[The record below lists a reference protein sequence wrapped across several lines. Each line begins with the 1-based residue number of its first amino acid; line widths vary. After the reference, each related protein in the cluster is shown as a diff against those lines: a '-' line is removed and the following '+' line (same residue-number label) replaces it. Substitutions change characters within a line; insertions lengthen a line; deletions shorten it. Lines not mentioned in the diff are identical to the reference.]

1 MCPLFRGGSLV
12 DNIYRSLVFVSIQ
25 PVLVF
30 CFGTF
35 NPFTFKVTIDKYDPV
50 AIYFLVLGLS
60 FYTFSVFPVQ
70 RRSFSICWRAGLVVL
85 NSLSFWVSVKLLFS
99 LSYLNETLTEY
110 SNLGSKFFS
119 FITLSMPCHPLLA

>member
-35 NPFTFKVTIDKYDPV
+35 NPFTFKAIIDENDPV
-50 AIYFLVLGLS
+50 AIYFA
-60 FYTFSVFPVQ
+60 VFD
-70 RRSFSICWRAGLVVL
+70 S
-85 NSLSFWVSVKLLFS
+85 SL
-99 LSYLNETLTEY
+99 
-110 SNLGSKFFS
+110 
-119 FITLSMPCHPLLA
+119 